1 LNWDDFLESWR
12 AGEVDGYSADELEHV
27 VDWDQDPLAD

>member
-27 VDWDQDPLAD
+27 ALPSELQR